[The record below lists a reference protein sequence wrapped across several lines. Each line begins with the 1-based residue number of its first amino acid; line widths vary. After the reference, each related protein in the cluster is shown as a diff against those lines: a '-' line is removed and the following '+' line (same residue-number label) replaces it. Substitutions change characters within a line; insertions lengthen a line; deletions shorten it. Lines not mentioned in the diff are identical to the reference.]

1 MSEIAD
7 APVVDPAPVEADGG
21 QVEDV
26 GGNAEVQADAP
37 TLNVD
42 EFADHHVVVKVDGE
56 DVRVP
61 LSEAVAGYS
70 RQADYTRKTQ
80 ELAQQKQSL
89 QWASAVAQALEND
102 PARTIELLQTHYG
115 LTKAQ
120 AQQVADQ
127 ATEDAGDAEWDDPV
141 AARVKELDGRIAQF
155 EQERAYQRLEAEVSR
170 LQTTYG
176 DDFNPQEVVS
186 KALAEGSTNLEAVY
200 KQLAFDRLMSR
211 VQAAE
216 RLAGDRTAQEQAVL
230 DAKREA
236 GMVSGGASAAEQGL
250 EDTSPIRSVSDAWA
264 AAKRQYG
271 VT

>member
-1 MSEIAD
+1 MSEIAE
-7 APVVDPAPVEADGG
+7 APAVDPSPAPADGG

-26 GGNAEVQADAP
+26 GGNVEAQPEAP

-70 RQADYTRKTQ
+70 RQSDYTKKTQ
-80 ELAQQKQSL
+80 ELAQQRQSL
-89 QWASAVAQALEND
+89 QYASALAQALEND
-102 PARTIELLQTHYG
+102 PARTIELLQTQYG
-115 LTKAQ
+115 LSKAQ

-127 ATEDAGDAEWDDPV
+127 AVSEAEDSDWNDPV
-141 AARVKELDGRIAQF
+141 SARVKQLDQRIAQF
-155 EQERAYQRLEAEVSR
+155 EQERAYQKLEADVAK

-176 DDFNPQEVVS
+176 EDFNAQEVVAQ
-186 KALAEGSTNLEAVY
+186 ALATGNTNLEAVY

-216 RLAGDRTAQEQAVL
+216 RLANDRTAQEQAVI
-230 DAKREA
+230 DAKRGA
-236 GMVSGGASAAEQGL
+236 GDVSGGSSASEQGL
-250 EDTSPIRSVSDAWA
+250 EDSSPIRSVSDAWN
-264 AAKRQYG
+264 AAKRTYG
-271 VT
+271 VS